1 MIYHFRKDWSIYD
14 GWALKNLKD
23 NCNTL
28 LPNSVIDAMGTKTAE
43 RLLTEIVG
51 VSVTVRQSGDMYIA
65 ERQV

>member
-23 NCNTL
+23 NYNTL

-51 VSVTVRQSGDMYIA
+51 VSVTVRQSGDLYIA
-65 ERQV
+65 EREV